1 MFSSLTLVLSW
12 AQLKDRLTATP
23 LVHNNIRE
31 PVAQPSRR
39 IRFRALSP
47 SRTGVGASRSRIELR
62 INACSIATVAAIG
75 LTALSL
81 ALAGPAAATGPHG
94 TDGTGNHTATGA
106 TQEPADGAEGS
117 TPQSE
122 NTEDPTSDPPV
133 GELPTGADPG
143 PAAGH
148 EKCKRPKGN
157 RELPPWCTDPASGW
171 MGSTTLRAHTEPVSP
186 PGICDASRGCRRRG
200 PGGAVGDERGRG
212 AERDAGDVL
221 RPRSPQRAGRRAS
234 TMRAGARC
242 ATATVAARS
251 PWAGAG
257 GPAAGAHPGWARGGA
272 EHLRALCRRGPADLR
287 W

>member
-1 MFSSLTLVLSW
+1 VVSTTSLATSSRNSGLYFSY
-12 AQLKDRLTATP
+12 
-23 LVHNNIRE
+23 
-31 PVAQPSRR
+31 
-39 IRFRALSP
+39 FRANSSIP
-47 SRTGVGASRSRIELR
+47 FRSGPYSVRNPEGWRHATSRSRIELR

-234 TMRAGARC
+234 TMRAGPRC

-251 PWAGAG
+251 PWAGG
-257 GPAAGAHPGWARGGA
+257 GCRWPGRG
-272 EHLRALCRRGPADLR
+272 RALWMGARRR
-287 W
+287 